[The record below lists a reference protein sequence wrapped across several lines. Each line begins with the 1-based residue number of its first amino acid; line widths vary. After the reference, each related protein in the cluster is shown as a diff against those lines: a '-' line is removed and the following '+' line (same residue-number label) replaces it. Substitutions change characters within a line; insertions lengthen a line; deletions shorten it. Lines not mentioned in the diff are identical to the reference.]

1 MPINDYNKK
10 NDDLPPIIKISSCD
24 ELPFGLLSNHY
35 KCDLN
40 INRKNWG
47 SVSQYVYYN
56 LLNDRDYKQ
65 QLLYIN
71 NHKHLYREFMKF
83 SRSTYNLNYSKYL
96 EYALTEKFR
105 NPNMARQ
112 LLKTGNS
119 KLIYINPDDSF
130 LGVKKIDK
138 KDNMYYEGENMLGNM
153 LYKIRTNLANKDK
166 KLYYNYVVYTV
177 LQKVFLEN
185 ENVFS
190 EYINVI
196 KANNNTEDLIN
207 NIIDNYG
214 RDKIK
219 IDIHNKFNSILTIEY
234 YDNIRKMLNL
244 SLKNQV
250 VIIFQVLKEKLRIY
264 NNNMIIKKK
273 NIIFD
278 IYLKSI
284 TNSDEE
290 YEKLLVEINN
300 HNVRTYELKNII
312 YELYENGNLDDLSN
326 EINEL
331 TEDIQIVS
339 DEDIEY
345 YEKFDIEKEFTSND
359 DDTEIY
365 NSEDTIEFDD
375 SHVFSIER
383 NEKIKIN
390 SIEYNSVNH
399 YIKSELNKELNLS
412 PFVNIEKFNLE
423 KERLLMIALK
433 TKFGLGDNGFPDETK
448 TFGRQV
454 YDFRH
459 VLWLCDTGS
468 NYRRKI
474 LFIDDDD
481 LIGCNYIN
489 NVITGKNL
497 LGNIYTNIIDQLDVS
512 IVSDFYKKNNYNL
525 KEFIENDIF
534 MKKWLEL
541 QTEFVLSILTNIVS
555 YKTDKDNKMI
565 NVTTNLVNKIL
576 KNLYKNQDIY
586 ENDEQIPDIF
596 IDIVR
601 NKSQNFLNYV
611 NIEDIL
617 NLLWKYVISDIDAL
631 YIKINDQS
639 ELKNAIYKIQL
650 LLSSKYLCFNDEI
663 IYTDDDCILKSIFN
677 IIQNSFDFDIF
688 DENKNIDNK
697 FIKYILN
704 ILIRNHP
711 NIKIIK
717 PIENII
723 IEENENKY
731 EQEEDEQEEAKEEDD
746 EEEDEID
753 YPDEEDENEN
763 DDYEDGAT
771 KDFIL
776 YKIENSG
783 NSFYISLYR
792 SLKDTRMLGKFI
804 KCILKKYP
812 SKSYFVNIDKYKDNT
827 DQKYIQNEFIKDIR
841 KFVSQNMNNNA
852 IEKLFDEYSKLIE
865 QNYNEE
871 IEFDENII
879 ETKEKLGSL
888 NKIIKSFFVN
898 NYKSL
903 KDNKDI
909 VKTFFISDIKSSIKK
924 LGNWVSNIEIKFI
937 LKVLE
942 DCEIDVQI
950 EDDIN
955 NFEEEENNI
964 YLLNDRDIHYS
975 YVLNRK
981 ELNKKLLNKK
991 EKEKEK
997 RENEEEKIKFE
1008 QKNRKREEKEIET
1021 MEREDKYKNKM
1032 IDIDKIFKEY
1042 VEDDEDKDEEISSDK
1057 RKISIL
1063 TKYFKKH
1070 NIAQINPKLV
1080 SDIIDRIKNSPI
1092 PNGIKRSR
1100 YNFFV
1105 LQNYIPK
1112 NTIKTPKF
1120 KKKNNKFLSKIKI
1133 PPLKPVAY
1141 NPTSP
1146 TYNPTSP
1153 NYNPTSPTYNPTSPN
1168 YNPTSPTYN
1177 PTSPT
1182 YNPTSPTYNPTSPTY
1197 STTSSRS
1204 NNSLSGYRSPI
1215 TSSPTY
1221 AQIYDPT
1228 SPKYVPSTPLAY
1240 DPELPYNDII
1250 SPYSTPKRP
1259 TSPYDPNLPLSN
1271 YNNVSP
1277 YSNPSSPKY
1286 NPINDND
1293 IILLLDTNERGR
1305 VLKINN
1311 QDLVL
1316 DILDNQDNVVG
1327 MKTTKF
1333 SNIKK
1338 IK

>member
-10 NDDLPPIIKISSCD
+10 NEDLPPIIKISSCD
-24 ELPFGLLSNHY
+24 ELPFGLLSNHF

-40 INRKNWG
+40 INRKNWE

-56 LLNDRDYKQ
+56 LLEDKQYRQ

-83 SRSTYNLNYSKYL
+83 SRSTYNLNFSKYL
-96 EYALTEKFR
+96 EYGLTEKFR
-105 NPNMARQ
+105 NPSMARQ

-119 KLIYINPDDSF
+119 KIIYINPEDTF
-130 LGVKKIDK
+130 LGVKKINK
-138 KDNMYYEGENMLGNM
+138 NDNIYYEGENILGNI
-153 LYKIRTNLANKDK
+153 LYKLRTNLANKDTR
-166 KLYYNYVVYTV
+166 LYYNYVVYTV

-185 ENVFS
+185 ENIFS

-196 KANNNTEDLIN
+196 KSNNNTEDLIN

-244 SLKNQV
+244 SLNNQV

-339 DEDIEY
+339 EKDIEY
-345 YEKFDIEKEFTSND
+345 YEQFDIEKEFTSYD
-359 DDTEIY
+359 DKTEIY
-365 NSEDTIEFDD
+365 NSDDTIEFDD
-375 SHVFSIER
+375 SHIFSISK
-383 NEKIKIN
+383 NETIN
-390 SIEYNSVNH
+390 INNKEYRSLNE
-399 YIKSELNKELNLS
+399 YIKSELNKQLNLS
-412 PFVNIEKFNLE
+412 PFVNIEKFNSE
-423 KERLLMIALK
+423 KDRLLMIALK
-433 TKFGLGDNGFPDETK
+433 IKFGLGENGFPDETK
-448 TFGRQV
+448 TFSRQV

-459 VLWLCDTGS
+459 VLWLCDAG
-468 NYRRKI
+468 NYNRKI
-474 LFIDDDD
+474 LFIDDDEF
-481 LIGCNYIN
+481 IGCKYNN
-489 NVITGKNL
+489 NVIIGKNV
-497 LGNIYTNIIDQLDVS
+497 LGNIYTRIIDQLDVS
-512 IVSDFYKKNNYNL
+512 IVSDFYKKTNYNM
-525 KEFIENDIF
+525 KELIENDIF

-541 QTEFVLSILTNIVS
+541 QTEFILSILMNIIS
-555 YKTDKDNKMI
+555 YKTDKDNKVI
-565 NVTTNLVNKIL
+565 NVTTNLINKIL
-576 KNLYKNQDIY
+576 KKLYKNQDFNEKI
-586 ENDEQIPDIF
+586 ENIPDIF

-601 NKSQNFLNYV
+601 NKSQNFMNFV
-611 NIEDIL
+611 DINDIL
-617 NLLWKYVISDIDAL
+617 NLLWKYVISDIDDL
-631 YIKINDQS
+631 YMKINDQN

-650 LLSSKYLCFNDEI
+650 LLSSKYLCFNNEI
-663 IYTDDDCILKSIFN
+663 IYSDDDCILKSIFN
-677 IIQNSFDFDIF
+677 IIQNSHDFDIF
-688 DENKNIDNK
+688 DDNKNIDIRFFN
-697 FIKYILN
+697 YIYN
-704 ILIRNHP
+704 ILVRNHP

-723 IEENENKY
+723 IEENENNY
-731 EQEEDEQEEAKEEDD
+731 EQEGDEQEEANEDNDD

-753 YPDEEDENEN
+753 YPDEEDDNEN

-771 KDFIL
+771 NDFIL

-783 NSFYISLYR
+783 NSFYIALYR

-841 KFVSQNMNNNA
+841 KFVSQNINNNA
-852 IEKLFDEYSKLIE
+852 IEKLFNEYSKLID

-888 NKIIKSFFVN
+888 NKTIKSFFVN

-903 KDNKDI
+903 KDNKDL
-909 VKTFFISDIKSSIKK
+909 VKTFFISDIKTSIKK

-991 EKEKEK
+991 EKEKGK
-997 RENEEEKIKFE
+997 KENEEEKIRFE

-1042 VEDDEDKDEEISSDK
+1042 VEDDEDKDDEISTDK

-1080 SDIIDRIKNSPI
+1080 SDIIDRIKNSLI

-1105 LQNYIPK
+1105 LQNYIPQ
-1112 NTIKTPKF
+1112 NAPKF
-1120 KKKNNKFLSKIKI
+1120 KKNNKSISKIKI
-1133 PPLKPVAY
+1133 PELKASYPIAY
-1141 NPTSP
+1141 APTSP
-1146 TYNPTSP
+1146 TYV
-1153 NYNPTSPTYNPTSPN
+1153 
-1168 YNPTSPTYN
+1168 PTSPTYN

-1182 YNPTSPTYNPTSPTY
+1182 N
-1197 STTSSRS
+1197 STRSRS
-1204 NNSLSGYRSPI
+1204 STNSTRSRSSTNSTRSRYPI

-1221 AQIYDPT
+1221 AQIYDQT
-1228 SPKYVPSTPLAY
+1228 SPKYVPSTPIPY
-1240 DPELPYNDII
+1240 DPELPYNDNI
-1250 SPYSTPKRP
+1250 SPYSTPITSKRP
-1259 TSPYDPNLPLSN
+1259 TSPYSPTLPSSN
-1271 YNNVSP
+1271 YDNISP
-1277 YSNPSSPKY
+1277 YSNPSSPTY
-1286 NPINDND
+1286 NPIKENDYVH
-1293 IILLLDTNERGR
+1293 ILDTNERGR
-1305 VLKINN
+1305 VLKVNN
-1311 QDLVL
+1311 QDLVI
-1316 DILDNQDNVVG
+1316 DILDNEDNVVG
-1327 MKTTKF
+1327 MKIKKF

>member
-10 NDDLPPIIKISSCD
+10 NEDLPPVIKISSCD

-56 LLNDRDYKQ
+56 LLKDRDYKQ

-83 SRSTYNLNYSKYL
+83 SKSTYNVYFSKYL

-105 NPNMARQ
+105 NPSMARQ

-119 KLIYINPDDSF
+119 KIIYINPDDSF

-138 KDNMYYEGENMLGNM
+138 KDNIYYEGENILGNM
-153 LYKIRTNLANKDK
+153 LYKIRTNLANKDS

-185 ENVFS
+185 ENIFS
-190 EYINVI
+190 EYINII
-196 KANNNTEDLIN
+196 KSNNNTENLIN
-207 NIIDNYG
+207 NIIDKYG

-244 SLKNQV
+244 SLRNQI

-264 NNNMIIKKK
+264 NNNMISKKK

-290 YEKLLVEINN
+290 YEKLLIEINN

-312 YELYENGNLDDLSN
+312 YKLYENGNLDDLSN

-339 DEDIEY
+339 EKDIEY
-345 YEKFDIEKEFTSND
+345 YEHFDIEKEFTSY

-375 SHVFSIER
+375 SYILFSIFA
-383 NEKIKIN
+383 NYTIIIN
-390 SIEYNSVNH
+390 DKEYNSVNQ

-412 PFVNIEKFNLE
+412 PFVNIEKFNNE
-423 KERLLMIALK
+423 KDRLLMVALK
-433 TKFGLGDNGFPDETK
+433 NKFGLGENGFPDETK
-448 TFGRQV
+448 TFSRQV

-459 VLWLCDTGS
+459 VLWLCDAG
-468 NYRRKI
+468 NYNRKI

-481 LIGCNYIN
+481 FIGCQYN
-489 NVITGKNL
+489 NNAITGKNV
-497 LGNIYTNIIDQLDVS
+497 LGNLYTRIIDQLDIS
-512 IVSDFYKKNNYNL
+512 IVSDFYKKTNYNI
-525 KEFIENDIF
+525 KELIENDIF

-541 QTEFVLSILTNIVS
+541 QTEFVLSILMNIVS
-555 YKTDKDNKMI
+555 YKTDKDNKVI

-576 KNLYKNQDIY
+576 KNLYKKQDIN
-586 ENDEQIPDIF
+586 ENVENIPDIF

-601 NKSQNFLNYV
+601 NKSQNFMNFV
-611 NIEDIL
+611 NIDDIL

-631 YIKINDQS
+631 YMKINDQS

-650 LLSSKYLCFNDEI
+650 LLSSKYLCFNNEI
-663 IYTDDDCILKSIFN
+663 IYSDDDCILRSIFN
-677 IIQNSFDFDIF
+677 IIQNSYEFDIF
-688 DENKNIDNK
+688 DDNKNIDNR
-697 FIKYILN
+697 FINYIFN
-704 ILIRNHP
+704 IIVRNHP
-711 NIKIIK
+711 NVKIIK
-717 PIENII
+717 PIDEKQ
-723 IEENENKY
+723 EQYVDKQENE
-731 EQEEDEQEEAKEEDD
+731 QETEDNEDNEDNEDD
-746 EEEDEID
+746 EDNNSID
-753 YPDEEDENEN
+753 YPDDEDEDEYND
-763 DDYEDGAT
+763 DDYEDGA
-771 KDFIL
+771 KQDFIS
-776 YKIENSG
+776 YNIENNG
-783 NSFYISLYR
+783 DSFYISIFR
-792 SLKDTRMLGKFI
+792 SLKDTRILGKFI

-812 SKSYFVNIDKYKDNT
+812 SKSYFVDIDKYKDSNI
-827 DQKYIQNEFIKDIR
+827 DQKYIQNEFVKDIR
-841 KFVSQNMNNNA
+841 KFVSQNMNNNI
-852 IEKLFDEYSKLIE
+852 IEKLFNEYSKMIE
-865 QNYNEE
+865 VKHNEE
-871 IEFDENII
+871 DDFDDNII

-888 NKIIKSFFVN
+888 NKFIKSFFVN

-903 KDNKDI
+903 KDNKDLI
-909 VKTFFISDIKSSIKK
+909 KTFFISDFKNFIKK
-924 LGNWVSNIEIKFI
+924 IGNWVSNIEIKFI

-950 EDDIN
+950 EDDMN
-955 NFEEEENNI
+955 NFEVEDNNI

-975 YVLNRK
+975 YALNRK
-981 ELNKKLLNKK
+981 ELNKKILNKK

-997 RENEEEKIKFE
+997 KEKEDEKIRYE
-1008 QKNRKREEKEIET
+1008 QKSRKKEEKEIET
-1021 MEREDKYKNKM
+1021 MEREDKYKNKI

-1042 VEDDEDKDEEISSDK
+1042 AEDDENENDDEIVSSSDK

-1070 NIAQINPKLV
+1070 NLVQINSKLV
-1080 SDIIDRIKNSPI
+1080 SDIIDRIINSPI
-1092 PNGIKRSR
+1092 PKGIKRSR

-1112 NTIKTPKF
+1112 NTIKTPKI
-1120 KKKNNKFLSKIKI
+1120 KKKYNKFVPKIKI
-1133 PPLKPVAY
+1133 PALKHTLLPNPYAPRSPESRSPYAPTSPESRSPYTPRSPVY

-1146 TYNPTSP
+1146 TYE
-1153 NYNPTSPTYNPTSPN
+1153 
-1168 YNPTSPTYN
+1168 
-1177 PTSPT
+1177 
-1182 YNPTSPTYNPTSPTY
+1182 
-1197 STTSSRS
+1197 
-1204 NNSLSGYRSPI
+1204 I

-1221 AQIYDPT
+1221 ASIYAPTSPTYAPTSPTYTPTSPTHVYTPKSKVKYNPSTPYDPT
-1228 SPKYVPSTPLAY
+1228 VPSSNYDNISSYSNPSTPY
-1240 DPELPYNDII
+1240 DPTVP
-1250 SPYSTPKRP
+1250 S
-1259 TSPYDPNLPLSN
+1259 SN
-1271 YNNVSP
+1271 YDNISP

-1286 NPINDND
+1286 NPIRENDY
-1293 IILLLDTNERGR
+1293 IRILDTNERAR
-1305 VLKINN
+1305 VLKVNH
-1311 QDLVL
+1311 QDLLV
-1316 DILDNQDNVVG
+1316 DILDNEDNVVD
-1327 MKTTKF
+1327 MKNIKF
-1333 SNIKK
+1333 SNFRK